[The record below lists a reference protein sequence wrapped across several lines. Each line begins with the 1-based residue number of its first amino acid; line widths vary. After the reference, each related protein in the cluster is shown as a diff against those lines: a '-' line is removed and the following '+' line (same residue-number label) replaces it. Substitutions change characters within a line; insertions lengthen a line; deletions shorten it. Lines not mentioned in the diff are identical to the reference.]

1 MIRTLAYAD
10 FTRDM
15 AETLQIYFF
24 AYAREGI
31 VRVEITDHGL
41 WLSHPNS
48 CTRQFL
54 GSAFKLQTPLTGPL
68 HQKIPRRLGKH

>member
-15 AETLQIYFF
+15 AETLQTYFA
-24 AYAREGI
+24 AYERDGF

-41 WLSHPNS
+41 WLCHPQS

-54 GSAFKLQTPLTGPL
+54 GSASLLQPL
-68 HQKIPRRLGKH
+68 HQRPSAH

>member
-15 AETLQIYFF
+15 AETLQTYFA
-24 AYAREGI
+24 AYEREGV

-41 WLSHPNS
+41 WLRHPDS

-54 GSAFKLQTPLTGPL
+54 GSAFPLQSVLTGPMHL
-68 HQKIPRRLGKH
+68 SPRRQGAH

>member
-10 FTRDM
+10 FTKDM
-15 AETLQIYFF
+15 AETLQTYFA
-24 AYAREGI
+24 AYEREGV

-41 WLSHPNS
+41 WLSHPGT

-54 GSAFKLQTPLTGPL
+54 GSAVPLQTSLTGPL
-68 HQKIPRRLGKH
+68 RQKHPRRQGVL